1 MRLSRKKFEQKCK
14 ELGVG
19 ANKSMFFKRGF
30 FQKFGCNPFCA
41 LDSINTTA
49 KSDDK
54 LAQSFYRLCQKYK
67 DKLEKS
73 SSILVHFNINE
84 DFAFIYAQEIM
95 EIVQEHIKEDT
106 NIVMSV
112 KYHTDSEK
120 GIETVY
126 LFLEEG

>member
-41 LDSINTTA
+41 LDSISTAA

-54 LAQSFYRLCQKYK
+54 LIHSFYCLCQKYK

-95 EIVQEHIKEDT
+95 EIVQEYIKEDT
-106 NIVMSV
+106 NIVMNV

-120 GIETVY
+120 RIETVY